1 MMSNTVLPFLSQGVA
16 KIAIVVD
23 DLEKTVEHYHH
34 LFGIGPWHFHTF
46 GVPILRKMTRYGKP
60 SSFRI
65 RAALSSMGNTRIEL
79 IQQLEG
85 DTVYADF
92 LKRHGNGVQ
101 HIGMVVQDMEQAIAL
116 AADQGIA
123 VVMEGIGYGLDG
135 DGHFAY
141 LDTEELIGVMVELIE
156 RPKRKHPPEKIY
168 P

>member
-34 LFGIGPWHFHTF
+34 LFGIGPWHFYTF